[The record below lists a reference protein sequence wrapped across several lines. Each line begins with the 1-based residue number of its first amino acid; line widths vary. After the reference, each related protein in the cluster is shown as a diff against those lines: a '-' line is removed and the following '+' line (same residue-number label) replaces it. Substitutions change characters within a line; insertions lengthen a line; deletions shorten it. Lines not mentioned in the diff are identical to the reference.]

1 MTRGSFGNK
10 ERNNG
15 MKNKVMYLLAAF
27 TIPAMI
33 IFFLCIANRI
43 IFNGDN
49 SILFSDLSN
58 IYADH
63 LMGIKHLILERRSLI
78 YNWNIG
84 GGINYIP
91 YVLGNL
97 NLTNIPV
104 FITSDSVF
112 QEMILLTQ
120 IFRIGLA
127 GVSCYVY
134 LAEHYEDR
142 KLKMLAFSSGYAV
155 SGYSVCFIQT
165 IAWYEAIILLP
176 ILVLLA
182 EKLVE
187 DRKILHVKFVFVLVY
202 TFFSSYY
209 LGYMISLFLF
219 LYTIAYAYKSGKRI
233 LNSVI
238 RIGLNGVIAAGIS
251 AVFLLPAFDTILDSG
266 EVADLH
272 FAVKFGV
279 EDILSQFFL
288 GSFDTYKPDG
298 RPLLYCGIYT
308 ALFVVSYIIS
318 DTHDKKNKITDFIL
332 LPSMLAFLVILPLY
346 YVWHMFDNPS
356 WFEGRFT
363 YIIIFFVVTM
373 AYGAS
378 ENILV
383 YKRRN
388 IVISAFLL
396 CETLF
401 FCSRIFPDI
410 DKCTLAINYA
420 LIIIY
425 SVLCIVFSAKSKI
438 ITRFLP
444 VLMCVE
450 LLLNAV
456 LCSKAMFAATA
467 CESYSYYN
475 EFYETNKSAVAYIE
489 QNDAELYRIEKDYY
503 RRENDLGAAG
513 GKALSSFGT
522 FYNVDFMS
530 MLRTMGITGGQAG
543 RYIGGTPV
551 TDLLLSVRYLIS
563 DNTYDPFYESVGV
576 INDKT
581 IYKNSH
587 ETGMGM
593 LINQEIENI
602 SADQFTN
609 PLEFQNAIVRT
620 WGNAND
626 TVFYPIECYEMKLV
640 NLSEEKTENDGVKVF
655 RKKNNTDE
663 AYIDITVKKHEKECL
678 YAYIPDY
685 AGQVILKL
693 NGMYINSF
701 MGQKNKVI
709 NLEKDTF
716 GSDYVTVRIETSDEI
731 LSIPSHCIY
740 AMNIEALDK
749 WASGI
754 RYASLEKYD
763 ETSITLHAKCDEE
776 KTLML
781 SLPFDKDWNIYI
793 NGEKQKS
800 FQVFQGLTGV
810 KVEEGD
816 YEIQVIFKPGGA
828 KTGAVISFI
837 SVIVLLTLF
846 RYETKKSGC

>member
-1 MTRGSFGNK
+1 
-10 ERNNG
+10 
-15 MKNKVMYLLAAF
+15 MKNKVMYMSAAF
-27 TIPAMI
+27 VIPVVI
-33 IFFLCIANRI
+33 IVFFCLANGI

-63 LMGIKHLILERRSLI
+63 LMGIKHLILEKKSLI

-84 GGINYIP
+84 GGINYLP

-120 IFRIGLA
+120 ILRIGLA

-134 LAEHYEDR
+134 LEQHYKER
-142 KLKMLAFSSGYAV
+142 KLKMLAFSTGYAV

-176 ILVLLA
+176 IMVLLA
-182 EKLVE
+182 EKLIKDEKAV
-187 DRKILHVKFVFVLVY
+187 HVKFIFVLVY

-219 LYTIAYAYKSGKRI
+219 LYTIAYAYKSGKSI
-233 LNSVI
+233 LKSVF
-238 RIGLNGVIAAGIS
+238 RVGLNGVIAAGIS
-251 AVFLLPAFDTILDSG
+251 AMFLLPTFNTILDSG

-272 FAVKFGV
+272 FAVKFRV

-288 GSFDTYKPDG
+288 GSFDMYMPDG
-298 RPLLYCGIYT
+298 RPLLYCGICT
-308 ALFVVSYIIS
+308 LLFMVSYAIS
-318 DTHDKKNKITDFIL
+318 DTHDKKSKVTDFIL
-332 LPSMLAFLVILPLY
+332 LLTMLAFLIVLPLY

-363 YIIIFFVVTM
+363 YIIIFFVVTL

-378 ENILV
+378 ENSLI
-383 YKRRN
+383 YGRRN
-388 IVISAFLL
+388 IGISAFLI

-401 FCSRIFPDI
+401 FCSRLFPDI
-410 DKCTLAINYA
+410 NKTTLFINYV
-420 LIIIY
+420 LVVIY
-425 SVLCIVFSAKSKI
+425 SVICMVFSSKNKV
-438 ITRFLP
+438 ITRVLP

-450 LLLNAV
+450 LLINAV

-467 CESYSYYN
+467 CESYSFYN
-475 EFYETNKSAVAYIE
+475 EFYATNKAAVEYIE
-489 QNDAELYRIEKDYY
+489 QNDNDLYRIEKDYY

-522 FYNVDFMS
+522 FYNVNFMS
-530 MLRTMGITGGQAG
+530 MLRSMGITGGQAG

-551 TDLLLSVRYLIS
+551 TDLLLSVRYMIS
-563 DNTYDPFYESVGV
+563 NNVYDPFYDSTGV
-576 INDKT
+576 VDDKT
-581 IYKNSH
+581 IYKNSYK
-587 ETGMGM
+587 TGIGM
-593 LINQEIENI
+593 LVNKEIGNI
-602 SADQFTN
+602 DAEQYVD
-609 PLEFQNAIVRT
+609 PIDFQNAIVRT
-620 WGNAND
+620 WENGNDN
-626 TVFYPIECYEMKLV
+626 VFYPVECLEMKLV
-640 NLSEEKTENDGVKVF
+640 NLSEEISDNAEVRVF
-655 RKKNNTDE
+655 RRKSNTDE
-663 AYIDITVKKHEKECL
+663 AYIDITVEKHEKECL

-685 AGQVILKL
+685 VGQVMLEL
-693 NGMYINSF
+693 NGMHINGF

-716 GSDYVTVRIETSDEI
+716 GSDYVTLRIKTSDEI
-731 LSIPSHCIY
+731 LSIPNNCIY
-740 AMNIEALDK
+740 TLDIDKLDK

-754 RYASLEKYD
+754 RYASLEDYD
-763 ETSITLHAKCDEE
+763 ETSINLHVKCAEE
-776 KTLML
+776 ELLLL

-793 NGEKQKS
+793 NGEKQTT
-800 FQVFQGLTGV
+800 FPVFRGLTGV
-810 KVEEGD
+810 KVEEGNH
-816 YEIQVIFKPGGA
+816 EIRVIFKLGGA
-828 KTGAVISFI
+828 VEGATISFI
-837 SVIVLLTLF
+837 SLLILIILF
-846 RYETKKSGC
+846 KREIKKSVYRTGAGENV